1 MQKINLLKTLFL
13 IVICIGCTNYPDKLP
28 KDFSFELINDV
39 DSYNSKTGYFIRKAI
54 NDRFQ
59 DSTVIYKLSTKDKE
73 EIFKIL
79 KENDI
84 FTIPKNFECASGA
97 KYMMPQFTT
106 ILKYKI
112 AGITNE
118 ISFNSGCF
126 PKKNVNDEVRFENI
140 TKFIQ
145 QKLYSKNAIKMLPKT
160 KMRAM

>member
-1 MQKINLLKTLFL
+1 MCL
-13 IVICIGCTNYPDKLP
+13 GCNNYPKKLP
-28 KDFSFELINDV
+28 KDFSFVLINEV
-39 DSYNSKTGYFIRKAI
+39 DSYDSETGHFIRKAI

-59 DSTVIYKLSTKDKE
+59 DTTVVCNLSTDDKE

-79 KENDI
+79 KENDV

-106 ILKYKI
+106 ILRYKI
-112 AGITNE
+112 AGNKNE
-118 ISFNSGCF
+118 ISYTTGCF
-126 PKKNVNDEVRFENI
+126 PKKNINEESRFENI

-160 KMRAM
+160 KLRSM